1 MYRQMFI
8 ALYTVIKTSE
18 VQKKTL
24 SVWVQVVKNFL
35 MEWSPQ
41 GPAKRMA
48 ACSQCRGDAP
58 QVCHSR
64 QTEKTS
70 QLEHYF
76 SLRTIKYFSR

>member
-1 MYRQMFI
+1 MFI
-8 ALYTVIKTSE
+8 ALYTVIKISE

-41 GPAKRMA
+41 GPAKRTA
-48 ACSQCRGDAP
+48 ACSQFRGDAP
-58 QVCHSR
+58 QVCHCR
-64 QTEKTS
+64 ETEKKTS

>member
-1 MYRQMFI
+1 MFI

-18 VQKKTL
+18 FQRKTL

-41 GPAKRMA
+41 GPAKRRA
-48 ACSQCRGDAP
+48 VCSQFRGDAP
-58 QVCHSR
+58 QVCCSGV
-64 QTEKTS
+64 TEKTS

-76 SLRTIKYFSR
+76 SLRTIKYFSQ